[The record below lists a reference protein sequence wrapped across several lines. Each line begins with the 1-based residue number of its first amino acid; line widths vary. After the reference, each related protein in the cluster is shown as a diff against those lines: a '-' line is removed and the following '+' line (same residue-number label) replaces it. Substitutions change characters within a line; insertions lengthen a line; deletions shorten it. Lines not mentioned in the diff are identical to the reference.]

1 VRLLYF
7 SRDYTPHDHRFLAA
21 LAHTRHS
28 VYFLRLERRDNSVE
42 GRPLPKN
49 IEAIPW
55 SGGRRP
61 ITFLDIPGLYLALK
75 DVLRQID
82 PDLTHAGPLQN
93 CAWLVAL
100 TGFRPLVSMS
110 WGYDL
115 MHDAERNA
123 FWRWI
128 TRFTLRRSAVMV
140 GDCDAVRRQA
150 IRFGMATDRIVTF
163 PWGVDLNQFAPGD
176 QIQMCTDR
184 FSLLSTR
191 SWEPIY
197 GVDVLARAFV
207 QVARQRSDIKLVMLG
222 GGSQADLIRK
232 IFADG
237 GVLDQVLFRGHV
249 EQANLPDYY
258 RSADLYLSAS
268 HTDGSSVSLLEA
280 MASGCP
286 AVVSDIPGNREWV
299 RPGVNG
305 WLFRDG
311 DSDAMAQAVL
321 EAIEQHKSLAD
332 KGMAARRVAEQ
343 RADWRKNFP
352 KLLHAYDVAINS

>member
-1 VRLLYF
+1 ML
-7 SRDYTPHDHRFLAA
+7 
-21 LAHTRHS
+21 S
-28 VYFLRLERRDNSVE
+28 V
-42 GRPLPKN
+42 
-49 IEAIPW
+49 
-55 SGGRRP
+55 
-61 ITFLDIPGLYLALK
+61 
-75 DVLRQID
+75 
-82 PDLTHAGPLQN
+82 
-93 CAWLVAL
+93 
-100 TGFRPLVSMS
+100 
-110 WGYDL
+110 
-115 MHDAERNA
+115 
-123 FWRWI
+123 
-128 TRFTLRRSAVMV
+128 
-140 GDCDAVRRQA
+140 
-150 IRFGMATDRIVTF
+150 
-163 PWGVDLNQFAPGD
+163 
-176 QIQMCTDR
+176 
-184 FSLLSTR
+184 R

-207 QVARQRSDIKLVMLG
+207 QVARQRSDIKLVIPG

-232 IFADG
+232 IFTDG
-237 GVLDQVLFRGHV
+237 GVLDQVLFPGHI

-311 DSDAMAQAVL
+311 DSDAMAQAIL

-343 RADWRKNFP
+343 HADWRKNFP
-352 KLLHAYDVAINS
+352 KLLHAYDF